1 MLIIAIAKNKQ
12 IIPKSKADSLSL
24 SLAATSLPQTALF
37 ELMLNPHNF
46 ND

>member
-1 MLIIAIAKNKQ
+1 MLIIAIAKNTQ
-12 IIPKSKADSLSL
+12 NIPKSKADTLSL
-24 SLAATSLPQTALF
+24 SLAAISLLQTALF